1 MLQRTLW
8 PTLLALL
15 CLPIVAAPVA
25 AAPIAAVTDAVSLQA
40 AVAAARP
47 GDTIQLAAQSYTADL
62 ELAASGSAAAP
73 ITLRGAPGGGSRL
86 AGTIRVEGSFWT
98 IEGLEVDAGGAS
110 RDAIRLDTAVHDIAI
125 RRVHLH
131 NGRGYG
137 VRVGNDVARVT
148 IEDCIIEDFDA
159 GEKDAHGVGIMTA
172 SDVTIRRC
180 DIFATSGDAIQ
191 VNTPD
196 YPGYGRAASNIQIEQ
211 NKLHHTRE
219 NALDIKSTHG
229 IVVRDNLAWS
239 FAAVDSSDGMA
250 IQVQYDAR
258 DVQLIANQI
267 WAAVEGIEVSR
278 GVKNGTPYPLA
289 PQNVLIAG
297 NLIHSL
303 NHDPNGDSGS
313 GSGIVVRSSAGVRLY
328 NNSVLNVP
336 GAAVYVSYSAS
347 GQYPQGLEIR
357 NNLLDGAANDLN
369 FAFDPKLAPGLVVGH
384 NHYRSGRVSGGSL
397 SRWVAQGWEAHAS
410 SGDPQIDPVSM
421 RPHGDG
427 PLVDSGAELGLPH
440 TGAAPDRG
448 WGELSG
454 PAPTLAVMQQ
464 IYLPQLSK

>member
-1 MLQRTLW
+1 MLRRTLLL
-8 PTLLALL
+8 TTLALL
-15 CLPIVAAPVA
+15 CATGLAPATAAPRGA
-25 AAPIAAVTDAVSLQA
+25 SIRPDALQA
-40 AVAAARP
+40 ALAAARP
-47 GDTIQLAAQSYTADL
+47 GDTIELGAQTYSGDL
-62 ELAASGSAAAP
+62 RLTASGGPGAP
-73 ITLRGAPGGGSRL
+73 ITLRGAPEGGTKL

-98 IEGLEVDAGGAS
+98 IQGIEVDAGGSS

-125 RRVHLH
+125 RYVHLH

-148 IEDCIIEDFDA
+148 IEDSTIEHFDA
-159 GEKDAHGVGIMTA
+159 GDQDAHGVGIMTA
-172 SDVTIRRC
+172 SEVVVRRC

-196 YPGYGRAASNIQIEQ
+196 YPGYGRAARNIVIEQ

-229 IVVRDNLAWS
+229 IAVRNNLAWS

-258 DVQLIANQI
+258 DVQIVGNQI

-303 NHDPNGDSGS
+303 VADPNGDSGS
-313 GSGIVVRSSAGVRLY
+313 GSGIVVRTSTAVRLY
-328 NNSVLNVP
+328 HNTVLDVP

-347 GQYPQGLEIR
+347 GQYPQGLDIR
-357 NNLLDGAANDLN
+357 NNVLGGAANDLSFN
-369 FAFDPKLAPGLVVGH
+369 FDPKQAAGLIVDH
-384 NHYRSGRVSGGSL
+384 NHYRGGRVSGGGL
-397 SRWVAQGWEAHAS
+397 SRWLALGWERHAT
-410 SGDPQIDPVSM
+410 SGDPQVDPVSR
-421 RPHGDG
+421 RPRGAS
-427 PLVDSGAELGLPH
+427 PLVDSGADLGMAF
-440 TGAAPDRG
+440 TGEAPDRG
-448 WGELSG
+448 WGEFAG
-454 PAPTLAVMQQ
+454 GTPMLAVTHSL
-464 IYLPQLSK
+464 YLPQLSR